1 MMVGV
6 NQSLQYTNVISRY
19 YQMDYDEFSD
29 AFSDFLTTVLS
40 AGYHIKDSLFY
51 AILTDITVKTDM
63 VIQVFVPVEEEQ
75 IYALQEEYSYQT
87 YFQVLDM
94 VGSRVEGDSEKGF
107 EAGLS
112 KIVSFIVENDLED
125 RTPPFFVVRVDE
137 EKTYTDILIGVR

>member
-1 MMVGV
+1 M
-6 NQSLQYTNVISRY
+6 
-19 YQMDYDEFSD
+19 
-29 AFSDFLTTVLS
+29 
-40 AGYHIKDSLFY
+40 
-51 AILTDITVKTDM
+51 TDITVKTDM